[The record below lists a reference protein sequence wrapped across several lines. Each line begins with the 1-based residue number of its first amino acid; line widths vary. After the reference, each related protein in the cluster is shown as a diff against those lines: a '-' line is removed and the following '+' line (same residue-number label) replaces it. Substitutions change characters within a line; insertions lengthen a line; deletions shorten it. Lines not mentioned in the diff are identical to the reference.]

1 MTITKMYEARNH
13 LLICAEYADP
23 EFHKHSAA
31 HIMISLDKK

>member
-31 HIMISLDKK
+31 YYDFFR